1 MGIES
6 ATSSYSDFNSASL
19 NAEQTTTRD
28 VDGNVAYDNANYHI
42 TVGDTGTISIQ
53 NKVTGESYQISGD
66 PHVYVDGQHAF
77 DFWGRTSF
85 VLDDG
90 TKVTIQTTPYHGSA
104 TADIA
109 STVTIS
115 NGDYGVR
122 IGGVDDNARGDL
134 NFQEFSGLG
143 AMLDLVTADGNTMY
157 ENPVGSGFLA
167 VDAFGGVHQVDQN
180 WINATDQLK
189 GNQLAQQF
197 VQMFSALG
205 GLMTITLLGSFMSA
219 LENASHSS
227 EHNNLFQVTL
237 ARAAAAW
244 AFEQSAANFFTRV

>member
-6 ATSSYSDFNSASL
+6 ATNSFSDFNSASL
-19 NAEQTTTRD
+19 QANQTTTRD
-28 VDGNVAYDNANYHI
+28 VNGNVAYDNANYHI
-42 TVGDTGTISIQ
+42 TVGDTGTITIQ
-53 NKVTGESYQISGD
+53 NKGTGESYQISGD
-66 PHVYVDGQHAF
+66 PHVYVNGQHAF

-122 IGGVDDNARGDL
+122 IGGVDDNATGDL
-134 NFQEFSGLG
+134 SFQEFSGFG
-143 AMLDLVTADGNTMY
+143 ALLDLVTADGNTMY

-197 VQMFSALG
+197 VQMFGALG
-205 GLMTITLLGSFMSA
+205 GLMTISLLGSFMSA
-219 LENASHSS
+219 I
-227 EHNNLFQVTL
+227 EHAGEKPGHAHLYQITL

-244 AFEQSAANFFTRV
+244 AFEQNAANLFARV